1 MFRVLLGLVGGESAL
16 ERCETLSV
24 CAVGS
29 EMGGNAVY
37 VLLISLDL
45 WEEQPSNCKVFIKFL
60 L

>member
-29 EMGGNAVY
+29 EMGGNAV
-37 VLLISLDL
+37 
-45 WEEQPSNCKVFIKFL
+45 
-60 L
+60 